1 MVEGPGS
8 NPPSPITGVPIAETV
23 ISDAEL
29 EGYEDV
35 EAIPDLRDVNDNESD
50 VDPRLDDPDAV
61 SEATEDTTGAVQPGD
76 VGMQLFDDS
85 RCLCR
90 MTVKSGGRTL
100 LCGYPANA
108 CNRKGHPTKRRSP
121 DNVGIPGVYLATWNS
136 NKRVLNAVEDTYL
149 SPTQWSTQRALNR
162 QVMEEMAVS
171 QSTNKAQLGE
181 SVRTRAPP
189 AVHLNLVP
197 EILGPSL
204 GSDTPRTD
212 LMKQWGD
219 ALTPLPLKPGAKQP
233 PQSEPSV
240 SFLLSTLIDKFD
252 DLQAGLKGALE
263 RNHEGLVAELQK
275 RPPQPL
281 PLTTTRTCTASP
293 PPLSDVA
300 FPMGQTKKKST
311 NRFYAVAIRRQ
322 TGVFTNWR
330 TVRKSVAGFPGAV
343 HKRFRHEDDARA
355 WLAEKLSPDKYLT
368 GDDDNNTY
376 ATRYEPETGAAHPI
390 SPGDPDESQPMMGRS
405 QPMDRIVDVNTI
417 GPNVSMGKSKELY
430 GTSIQVE
437 PEVLKI
443 LCPKGV
449 TAPVQK
455 ELMDSTVNV
464 CSLPGKYNAS
474 NLNNDRNIIMDQFA
488 EAVGDLTE
496 MSSRRAGDS
505 RLNQDTQWRM
515 SGKNA
520 LEKVKTVEDLNGA
533 TEEISSMRG
542 TVLSNM
548 ESAFR
553 EVLYNNGWTTND
565 ADLWITAGL
574 LPKII
579 RHTMQ
584 WWLELHVSLQTISNA
599 NPEHWDEVVLPRIS
613 YHSKCLARIRKWS
626 LTRCMMILQVY
637 IYLRDMSAKSFQDI
651 CLIADLTTKLQQTA
665 LQSHPSSQ
673 PKPPPWGCAHCHSDL
688 HEGGKNA
695 CPMKDLKS
703 KVARRIAKESE
714 RAIKTDPQAL
724 HKAVAA
730 EKLQPTE

>member
-1 MVEGPGS
+1 MVETVTDDTDLDEGS
-8 NPPSPITGVPIAETV
+8 
-23 ISDAEL
+23 
-29 EGYEDV
+29 EDM
-35 EAIPDLRDVNDNESD
+35 EAIPDLGDVNDNESD
-50 VDPRLDDPDAV
+50 IDLRPDDLDGG
-61 SEATEDTTGAVQPGD
+61 SEATEDTTSAVRPGD
-76 VGMQLFDDS
+76 VGMQLFDES
-85 RCLCR
+85 CCLCR
-90 MTVKSGGRTL
+90 MTVKSRGRTL
-100 LCGYPANA
+100 LCGYPATS
-108 CNRKGHPTKRRSP
+108 CKRKGHPAKRRSL

-136 NKRVLNAVEDTYL
+136 NKAVLNAVEDTYL
-149 SPTQWSTQRALNR
+149 TPDQWQVQRALNR
-162 QVMEEMAVS
+162 QVMEEMAAS

-181 SVRTRAPP
+181 AVRDRTPP

-197 EILGPSL
+197 EILGPS

-212 LMKQWGD
+212 LMKQWGA
-219 ALTPLPLKPGAKQP
+219 ALTPSPLKQGTKQA

-240 SFLLSTLIDKFD
+240 SVLLATLIDKFD
-252 DLQAGLKGALE
+252 DLQAGLKGTLE
-263 RNHEGLVAELQK
+263 RNHEGLVAELRA
-275 RPPQPL
+275 RPPQPTSASVVI
-281 PLTTTRTCTASP
+281 PRSVSP

-300 FPMGQTKKKST
+300 FPIDLTKKKNT
-311 NRFYAVAIRRQ
+311 NRFYAVAIGRQ

-330 TVRKSVAGFPGAV
+330 SVRKSVAGFPGAV
-343 HKRFRHEDDARA
+343 HKRFRREDDART
-355 WLAEKLSPDKYLT
+355 WLAEKLNPDEYLT
-368 GDDDNNTY
+368 GDDDETY
-376 ATRYEPETGAAHPI
+376 VTRYEAETGAVPPTITPVDLYDA
-390 SPGDPDESQPMMGRS
+390 QPMPGRS

-417 GPNVSMGKSKELY
+417 GPDASGGKSKELY

-449 TAPVQK
+449 TAPVRK
-455 ELMDSTVNV
+455 ELMDSTVDV

-474 NLNNDRNIIMDQFA
+474 NLNNDGNIIMDQFA

-505 RLNQDTQWRM
+505 RLNRDTQWRM

-520 LEKVKTVEDLNGA
+520 LEKVKTVEDLNNA

-626 LTRCMMILQVY
+626 LTRSMMILQSY

-651 CLIADLTTKLQQTA
+651 RLIADLTTKLQHIA
-665 LQSHPSSQ
+665 LQSHYSAPTKPS
-673 PKPPPWGCAHCHSDL
+673 PWSCAHCHSDL

-695 CPMKDLKS
+695 CPMKDLKT
-703 KVARRIAKESE
+703 KVARKIAKASE
-714 RAIKTDPQAL
+714 IAMRTDPQAL

-730 EKLQPTE
+730 ELHSTE